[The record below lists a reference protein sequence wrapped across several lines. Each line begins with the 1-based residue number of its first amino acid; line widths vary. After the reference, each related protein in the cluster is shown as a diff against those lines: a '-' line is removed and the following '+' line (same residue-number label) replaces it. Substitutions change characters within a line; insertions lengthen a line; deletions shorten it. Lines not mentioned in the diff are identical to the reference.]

1 MKMIIIIVK
10 DNDADTLTQAF
21 TAGNF
26 RVTRVASTGGFMRS
40 GVVTMLLGVEDTQV
54 DAAIKVIHDSLPTLG
69 ASSDKKRATLF
80 VVPVQHFEQV

>member
-10 DNDADTLTQAF
+10 DGDADTLTQSF
-21 TAGNF
+21 TANNF

-54 DAAIKVIHDSLPTLG
+54 DAAIKVVRDSLP
-69 ASSDKKRATLF
+69 ASGDDKRATLF

>member
-10 DNDADTLTQAF
+10 DHDADTLTQAF

-40 GVVTMLLGVEDTQV
+40 GVVTMLLGVEDPQV
-54 DAAIKVIHDSLPTLG
+54 DAAIKVARDALPT
-69 ASSDKKRATLF
+69 ASDNEKRATLF
-80 VVPVQHFEQV
+80 VVPVHHFEQI